1 MTGCRPYAVQV
12 GNRQLEY
19 TQVGDLER
27 LAMRVLHDDTGAR
40 VPLTVPRYGPIPGRH
55 AQSFLSGSASKQA
68 LSSNSHR
75 EKGGALW
82 ESSVRREPEKMI
94 FAAGSPRTPAEFERR

>member
-1 MTGCRPYAVQV
+1 MTDCRPYAVQV

-19 TQVGDLER
+19 TKAGDRGR

-40 VPLTVPRYGPIPGRH
+40 VPLTVPRYDPIPGQH

-68 LSSNSHR
+68 LSSNSRH
-75 EKGGALW
+75 EKCGALW
-82 ESSVRREPEKMI
+82 ECLARREPEKLKNDLRSRLTTHSRGI
-94 FAAGSPRTPAEFERR
+94 

>member
-19 TQVGDLER
+19 TKAGDGER
-27 LAMRVLHDDTGAR
+27 LAMRVLRDDTVTR
-40 VPLTVPRYGPIPGRH
+40 VPLTVPRYDPIPGQH

-68 LSSNSHR
+68 LSSTSRR
-75 EKGGALW
+75 EKCGALW
-82 ESSVRREPEKMI
+82 ESLRREPEK
-94 FAAGSPRTPAEFERR
+94 